1 MFYKKAVL
9 FYLRNSH
16 VKTVM
21 ETYFSRSRPERPFL
35 IKVFSCKFFEISQN
49 ISLTEHQWRA
59 PSKAKKNTL
68 VSGNAGVEKNLHPG
82 GPQFFFL
89 INLTHYSPV
98 LLLVSG
104 KLPPGKFSPI
114 KLPPGKFPPRKF
126 PHGIFP
132 PEFLIFLFFSLLS
145 PSSLIWLK
153 RLFCNSTF

>member
-49 ISLTEHQWRA
+49 ISLTENQWRA
-59 PSKAKKNTL
+59 PSKAKKIL
-68 VSGNAGVEKNLHPG
+68 LFPEMRVSRKIFTRAAPN
-82 GPQFFFL
+82 FFFL

-114 KLPPGKFPPRKF
+114 KLPPGIFPPRKF

-132 PEFLIFLFFSLLS
+132 PEFLIFFFFF
-145 PSSLIWLK
+145 IIV
-153 RLFCNSTF
+153 TVIIDMT

>member
-1 MFYKKAVL
+1 MFHKKAVL

-82 GPQFFFL
+82 GPQFFFFNQFNSL
-89 INLTHYSPV
+89 QPGVAFGIRKTPTRKILTYQT
-98 LLLVSG
+98 
-104 KLPPGKFSPI
+104 PPWKIPTQKIPTWNIPTRVFN
-114 KLPPGKFPPRKF
+114 
-126 PHGIFP
+126 
-132 PEFLIFLFFSLLS
+132 FFVFF
-145 PSSLIWLK
+145 IIV
-153 RLFCNSTF
+153 TVIIDMT